1 MGDGRGLGA
10 DNLMVPLRVGMDM
23 IRRTKRTD
31 LVGVTALDAL
41 YRVLHRYDR
50 TQGYFC
56 RTRV

>member
-1 MGDGRGLGA
+1 MESPFEGIDHRQGSLIES
-10 DNLMVPLRVGMDM
+10 RVQS
-23 IRRTKRTD
+23 RS
-31 LVGVTALDAL
+31 GVTALDAL